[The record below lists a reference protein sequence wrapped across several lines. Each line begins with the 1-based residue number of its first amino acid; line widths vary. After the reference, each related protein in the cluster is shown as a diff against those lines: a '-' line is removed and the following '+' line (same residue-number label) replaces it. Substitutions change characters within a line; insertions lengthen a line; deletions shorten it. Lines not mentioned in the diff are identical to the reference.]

1 MKLHPSVENVTVDQ
15 TPPFTKEEIEQ
26 FYLEHILVG
35 GQYIPRGKFDEEL
48 NVRDFYFTPEQI
60 DLLMDLLKT
69 LGGEERV
76 GQGWRMLMEC
86 LAAGRGISLPIS

>member
-1 MKLHPSVENVTVDQ
+1 MKLHPSVENVEVDQ

-60 DLLMDLLKT
+60 DLLMDLLHT

-76 GQGWRMLMEC
+76 DALYQELTSQ
-86 LAAGRGISLPIS
+86 INYHPDQIPH

>member
-1 MKLHPSVENVTVDQ
+1 MKLHPSVENVEVDQ

-76 GQGWRMLMEC
+76 DELYQ
-86 LAAGRGISLPIS
+86 SLTSQINYHPDQIPH